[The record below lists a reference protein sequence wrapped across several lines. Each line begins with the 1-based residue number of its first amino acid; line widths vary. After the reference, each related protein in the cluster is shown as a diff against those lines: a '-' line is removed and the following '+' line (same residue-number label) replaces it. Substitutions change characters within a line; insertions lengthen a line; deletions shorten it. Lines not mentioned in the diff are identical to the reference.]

1 MCRAC
6 IATAFEAGLG
16 LRELLVDHRSASIL
30 HLNTPSDANVLSL
43 LTEAINGTARLRVP
57 GGGVLS
63 LVADVDSLARHL
75 IRALF
80 TASTRLSE
88 QLCRCEVWTND

>member
-6 IATAFEAGLG
+6 IAAAFEAGLG

-30 HLNTPSDANVLSL
+30 LNTPSDANVLSL

-57 GGGVLS
+57 DGGVLS
-63 LVADVDSLARHL
+63 LVADVDGLWRLARHL

-80 TASTRLSE
+80 TASTRL
-88 QLCRCEVWTND
+88 

>member
-16 LRELLVDHRSASIL
+16 LRELPVDHRSASIL
-30 HLNTPSDANVLSL
+30 RPNTPSDANVLSL

-63 LVADVDSLARHL
+63 LVADVDGLWRLARHL
-75 IRALF
+75 VRVLF
-80 TASTRLSE
+80 TASTRL
-88 QLCRCEVWTND
+88 